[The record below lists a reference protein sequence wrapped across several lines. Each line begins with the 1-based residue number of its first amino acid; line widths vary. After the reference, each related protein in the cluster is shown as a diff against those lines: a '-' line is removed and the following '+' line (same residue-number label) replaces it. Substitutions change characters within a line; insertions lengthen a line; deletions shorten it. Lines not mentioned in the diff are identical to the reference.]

1 MFDWAY
7 LWSVVPLLLE
17 ASGVTVLIT
26 VASAIVSM
34 IAGLLFALCVDS
46 KSRVFGRVV
55 AELLQ
60 FIRVTPLLV
69 QLFFVFYV
77 LPVYGLTLSP
87 ITTGIVVIG
96 IHFGAYACEIYRA
109 GFAAIPRGQHDAI
122 VALNYGR
129 LRAGAVI
136 LLPQAVR
143 PMIPAFGSNVIALLK
158 DTALMSAIAAPEL
171 VGVGKKIS
179 FFSFKYLEV
188 FTAIGI
194 VFLILSYAFGLLFKT
209 VEQRLS
215 AST

>member
-1 MFDWAY
+1 MFDWTY
-7 LWSVVPLLLE
+7 LWDVMPVLVE
-17 ASGVTVLIT
+17 ASGVTVFIT
-26 VASAIVSM
+26 IAAATVSM
-34 IAGLLFALCVDS
+34 IAGLVFALCVDQTP
-46 KSRVFGRVV
+46 RFLGRIVQ
-55 AELLQ
+55 ELLQ
-60 FIRVTPLLV
+60 FVRVTPLLV

-87 ITTGIVVIG
+87 IATGVAVIG

-122 VALNYGR
+122 IALNYGR
-129 LRAGAVI
+129 LRAGAAI

-143 PMIPAFGSNVIALLK
+143 PMIPAFGSNIIALLK

-171 VGVGKKIS
+171 VGTGKKIS

-188 FTAIGI
+188 FTAIGLI
-194 VFLILSYAFGLLFKT
+194 FLILSYLFGQFFKLLEHK
-209 VEQRLS
+209 LS